1 LDIQKEIRK
10 QIEENIAVKQQLLK
24 QLPGVIEQAATRLV
38 QCLKN
43 GGKIMLCGNGGSA
56 ADAQHIAAE
65 LVVRLKSSFNRPA
78 IPALALTVDTS
89 ILTAGGNDFGFDHI
103 FARQVEAL
111 GKSGDA
117 LIAISTSGNSANV
130 IEAVRVAREKGI
142 LTVGF
147 LGGDGGKLKEQV
159 DIPIVIPTATTARIQ
174 ESHILIGHIL
184 CEIIEQELFAS

>member
-38 QCLKN
+38 HCLKN

-89 ILTAGGNDFGFDHI
+89 ILTAGGNDFGFERI

-130 IEAVRVAREKGI
+130 IEAARVARERGI

-147 LGGDGGKLKEQV
+147 LGGDGGKLKDQV

-174 ESHILIGHIL
+174 ESHILIGHIF
-184 CEIIEQELFAS
+184 CEIIEQELFAK